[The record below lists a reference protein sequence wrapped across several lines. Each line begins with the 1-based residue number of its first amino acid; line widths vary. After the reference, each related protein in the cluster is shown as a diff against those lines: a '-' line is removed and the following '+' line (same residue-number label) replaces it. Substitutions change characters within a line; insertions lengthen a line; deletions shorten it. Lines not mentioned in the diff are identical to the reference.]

1 MSWNLK
7 VRHLCNL
14 VVVKSINDNEYV
26 SHICETLTEKTE
38 WLNSDF
44 VSVTNDF
51 FLLYVFLCIL

>member
-7 VRHLCNL
+7 VRNLCNL

-44 VSVTNDF
+44 LSVTNDF
-51 FLLYVFLCIL
+51 FLLYAF